1 MGLHRVREGLG
12 GNETEANVREYLLC
26 TGDTCRDGGWVP
38 KQMGL
43 LGGGGLELERAL
55 GGRDVVGS
63 ILRLQKRYL
72 IDVVQDI

>member
-43 LGGGGLELERAL
+43 LGGGGLEL
-55 GGRDVVGS
+55 
-63 ILRLQKRYL
+63 
-72 IDVVQDI
+72 